1 LGTLIPKRALSTDYL
16 VVGAGASG
24 LAFADALVA
33 ETDADV
39 LLVDRRPRVG
49 GHWNEAYEFLR
60 LHIPSANYGVNSL
73 ALGDDGFDE
82 DGGYER
88 ATGPQVRD
96 YFHRVLD
103 EQLLPT
109 GRVGFLGE
117 RDYVDADDGRHRLRG
132 PEGTVEEV
140 TVRRKLVDTRY
151 MATDLPALHTPS
163 FAVEAGAQ
171 LVPVGKLADGVDHER
186 YTILGSGKTA
196 IDACLYLLDAGV
208 DPGRITWV
216 RPRDQWLL
224 DRASLQPL
232 DQVGSIVAGFADD
245 IEAAAQAT
253 SVDDLFL
260 RLEASGRLLRIDPAV
275 TPTMYRCAIVTR
287 RELEQLRSVE
297 DVVRLGRVRHIA
309 PHEIALAE
317 GTVPTTPGTLHIDCT
332 ANGLHLGPLQPIFAA
347 DRITI
352 QQVRP
357 CSPVFNA
364 ALIGYIEATRDD
376 VDEQNRLCPPN
387 QNPNTPTSWLLNLA
401 AMSRLPLL
409 WQDPDLVAWLER
421 SRLNLVRGT
430 RDHRDDPR
438 VQNAAERNRRNYAAA
453 AANVERFLRDAAAAA

>member
-1 LGTLIPKRALSTDYL
+1 MTGLETDYL

-24 LAFADALVA
+24 LAFTDALVA
-33 ETDADV
+33 EADADV

-82 DGGYER
+82 DGLYER
-88 ATGPQVRD
+88 ATGPEVRA

-103 EQLLPT
+103 ERLLPT
-109 GRVGFLGE
+109 GRVRFLGE
-117 RDYVDADDGRHRLRG
+117 REYVDAGDGTHRLRS
-132 PEGTVEEV
+132 PDGTVEDV
-140 TVRRKLVDTRY
+140 TVRRKVVDTRY
-151 MATDLPALHTPS
+151 MGTDLPALHTPS
-163 FAVEAGAQ
+163 FSVDAGAQ
-171 LVPVGKLADGVDHER
+171 LVPVGALADGLDHER
-186 YTILGSGKTA
+186 YTVLGSGKTA
-196 IDACLYLLDAGV
+196 IDACTYLLDGGV
-208 DPGRITWV
+208 DPGRVTWV

-232 DQVGSIVAGFADD
+232 DQVGSIIEGFADD

-253 SVDDLFL
+253 SVGDLFM

-297 DVVRLGRVRHIA
+297 AVVRLGHVRHIA
-309 PHEIALAE
+309 PHEITLAE
-317 GTVPTTPGTLHIDCT
+317 GTVATTPGTLHIDCT
-332 ANGLHLGPLQPIFAA
+332 ANGLHVGPLQPIFAA

-352 QQVRP
+352 QGVRP

-364 ALIGYIEATRDD
+364 ALIGYIETTRNDI
-376 VDEQNRLCPPN
+376 DEQNRLCPPN
-387 QNPNTPTSWLLNLA
+387 QVPNTPTSWLVNLA
-401 AMSRLPLL
+401 ASASLPRL

-421 SRLNLVRGT
+421 SRLNLVRGML
-430 RDHRDDPR
+430 DHLDDPR
-438 VQNAAERNRRNYAAA
+438 IQSAAERNRRNYTAA
-453 AANVERFLRDAAAAA
+453 AANVEQFLRDATPAA